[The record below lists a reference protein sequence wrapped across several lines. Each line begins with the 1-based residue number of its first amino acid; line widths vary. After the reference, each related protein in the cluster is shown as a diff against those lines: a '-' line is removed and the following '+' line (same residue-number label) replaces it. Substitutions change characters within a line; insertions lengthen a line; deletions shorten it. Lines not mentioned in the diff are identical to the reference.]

1 MRSIPCGIDAYI
13 AWCLSNYEAN
23 RARIDESRTEL
34 RRLGADRSVS
44 PEDRFAASS
53 EIEQEIH
60 ILRMRTDPVGVFRR
74 GLESAQETELLGVLD
89 EMIGGDGGKHPLK
102 RELIRKACDCFFPTG
117 V

>member
-13 AWCLSNYEAN
+13 VWCLSNYEAN

-60 ILRMRTDPVGVFRR
+60 ILRMRTDPVGIFRR

-89 EMIGGDGGKHPLK
+89 EMIGGDGEEHPLK